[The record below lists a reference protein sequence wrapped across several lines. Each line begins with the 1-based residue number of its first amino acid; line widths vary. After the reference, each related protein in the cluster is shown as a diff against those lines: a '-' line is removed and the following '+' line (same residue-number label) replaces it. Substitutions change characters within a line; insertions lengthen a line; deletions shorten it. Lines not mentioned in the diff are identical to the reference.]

1 MKNTFKALVAM
12 CAMSV
17 ANGVG
22 ASVIF
27 AEFDAVPFNPSRT
40 FVGSCCVVRSLSNFS
55 SGIIGDISFNASIT
69 DNSTLDVGFSDAT
82 VADNSGLLS
91 SRWDVPEFTPQQDNL
106 DYLVLTMITGTFG
119 PAERVTFDFDIA
131 ITNPTFHLDN
141 FGPILYDFSSTTG
154 LTSLERLSG
163 ETDFGVGASQVFDSD
178 GWNVNGRTKG
188 SVLLKGTFESISFDV
203 FKANAESDGD
213 GSGLQISVE
222 VPEPTTIALLALGLF
237 GVGAAARRRPFN

>member
-1 MKNTFKALVAM
+1 MKNLLKALVAM
-12 CAMSV
+12 CAMSM
-17 ANGVG
+17 ANGVS

-40 FVGSCCVVRSLSNFS
+40 YVGSCCVVRSLSNS
-55 SGIIGDISFNASIT
+55 ASGIIGDISFNASIT

-119 PAERVTFDFDIA
+119 PAERVTFEFDSA

-163 ETDFGVGASQVFDSD
+163 EIDFSVQNLQVFDAD
-178 GWNVNGRTKG
+178 GYLNNGRTKG
-188 SVLLKGTFESISFDV
+188 SVRLVGEFDSIAFDV
-203 FKANAESDGD
+203 VKANTDAGGD
-213 GSGLQISVE
+213 GTGLQISVE
-222 VPEPTTIALLALGLF
+222 VPEPTTTALLALGLF
-237 GVGAAARRRPFN
+237 GVGAAARRRLS